1 MLKIFVRV
9 LIDAV
14 IDNLTSGVFI
24 RERSELALIHFAMDL
39 NFENNFFFLNR
50 GQLFY
55 CGSFHAS
62 WLRWVKHQR
71 MKSNEIQVCPVS
83 LKPFPAVWGLNFF
96 PTSPVRKYL
105 PATHFPPPPPFSS
118 PAGRLQ

>member
-1 MLKIFVRV
+1 MLKIFVHV

-24 RERSELALIHFAMDL
+24 RERSELASIHFAMDL

-62 WLRWVKHQR
+62 WLRWVETPKD
-71 MKSNEIQVCPVS
+71 EIQ
-83 LKPFPAVWGLNFF
+83 
-96 PTSPVRKYL
+96 
-105 PATHFPPPPPFSS
+105 
-118 PAGRLQ
+118 